1 MKMVNVPHQPVTI
14 ERLERALAVAAYIV
28 TRDGPKAV
36 PIFERLERELA
47 AMRADQDAI
56 GRAKKL
62 LESYGAPGGLNAPG
76 SIEVDDPNIHCAPT
90 LTEAAE

>member
-1 MKMVNVPHQPVTI
+1 MKMKKPLDEPITI

-28 TRDGPKAV
+28 TLDGPKAV

-47 AMRADQDAI
+47 AMRADQDAV

-62 LESYGAPGGLNAPG
+62 LESYSTAGGVKAIP
-76 SIEVDDPNIHCAPT
+76 
-90 LTEAAE
+90 